1 MLQRKGMLKR
11 NFWWIVVIVFMLS
24 QTAFAEGINL
34 ETTYPYSLDH
44 KNIHKTVGSATN
56 PLYINIESYDAPDP
70 QDVDVEIIL
79 PEGLL
84 CNDDADWQK
93 IKTDQGLVI
102 KRSWLLPAN
111 YGQNFDLLYLSAG
124 EELAEGKHDI
134 VVKVSGKSWQ
144 KNNVITF
151 AHELG
156 VKSEDIIDQPTKQLD
171 KSKFNWYIQSITLP
185 VDNLGNKDDRMQDGT
200 IYIKDTALESFR
212 NRMTGD
218 GATNWAAVFNHPAA
232 HLLLEMRNPQQDT
245 RILKFRAELIDKA
258 TGRPAVGLCTASQS
272 DSETEHGWGG
282 QAGSEDASTAMISLD
297 GKKNQTFIL
306 PLYIDYFRAVEGQY
320 NLRVTISGNGQE
332 KIQEVPITIAKK
344 RSMGLFAVAFSFI
357 CFILVC
363 LTVGKLKKCI
373 FNIGAKGA
381 ITIAL
386 FASVAFGSI
395 VVPTTLF
402 GDLLHVFLGP
412 FSGLVTGVLNGVLLY
427 LLVMSL
433 LVIYRKPGIVALMFL
448 LKWMLAGLMF
458 GRFTPLGILTYMVY
472 IVVLESV
479 LYISGFYRKKDLTPG
494 YVFMVAILIG
504 VADAFIT
511 MINLEQMM
519 FFYRLYYADWYI
531 GLYMLINGLLYSSIG
546 SWLGYKVGIKL
557 QQVMGE

>member
-11 NFWWIVVIVFMLS
+11 NFWWIVVIVFMLA

-79 PEGLL
+79 PEGLF

-111 YGQNFDLLYLSAG
+111 YGQNFDLLYLRAS

-151 AHELG
+151 VHELG
-156 VKSEDIIDQPTKQLD
+156 AKSEDVIDQPTKQLD

-185 VDNLGNKDDRMQDGT
+185 VDNLGNKDDRIQNGT

-412 FSGLVTGVLNGVLLY
+412 FFGLVTGVLNGVLLY

>member
-11 NFWWIVVIVFMLS
+11 NFWWIVVIVFMPA
-24 QTAFAEGINL
+24 QTAFAQGINL

-56 PLYINIESYDAPDP
+56 PLYINIESYDVPDP
-70 QDVDVEIIL
+70 QDVEVEIIL
-79 PEGLL
+79 PEGLF

-102 KRSWLLPAN
+102 KRNWLLPAN
-111 YGQNFDLLYLSAG
+111 YGQNFDLLYLRAS

-151 AHELG
+151 VHELG
-156 VKSEDIIDQPTKQLD
+156 AKSEEVIDQPTKQLD

-232 HLLLEMRNPQQDT
+232 HILLEMRNPQQDT

-306 PLYIDYFRAVEGQY
+306 PLYIDYFRAVEGEY
-320 NLRVTISGNGQE
+320 NLRVTVSGNGQE

-344 RSMGLFAVAFSFI
+344 RSMGLFAVAFSFG

-363 LTVGKLKKCI
+363 LTIGQLKKCI
-373 FNIGAKGA
+373 FDIGAKGA

-386 FASVAFGSI
+386 FAAVAFGSI

-412 FSGLVTGVLNGVLLY
+412 FSGLLTGVLNGVLLY

-458 GRFTPLGILTYMVY
+458 GRFTPLGILSYMVY
-472 IVVLESV
+472 IVVLESI
-479 LYISGFYRKKDLTPG
+479 LYISGFYRKQELTSG
-494 YVFMVAILIG
+494 YVFIVAILIG
-504 VADAFIT
+504 TADAFIT

>member
-11 NFWWIVVIVFMLS
+11 NFWWIVVIVFMLA

-79 PEGLL
+79 PEGLF

-111 YGQNFDLLYLSAG
+111 YGQNFDLLYLRAS

-151 AHELG
+151 VHELG
-156 VKSEDIIDQPTKQLD
+156 AKSEDVIDQPTKQLD

-185 VDNLGNKDDRMQDGT
+185 VDNLGNKDDRIQNGT

-344 RSMGLFAVAFSFI
+344 RSMGLFAVAFSFG

-363 LTVGKLKKCI
+363 LTIGQLKKCI
-373 FNIGAKGA
+373 FDIGAKGA

-386 FASVAFGSI
+386 FAAVAFGSI

-412 FSGLVTGVLNGVLLY
+412 FSGLLTGVLNGVLLY

-458 GRFTPLGILTYMVY
+458 GRFTPLGILSYMVY
-472 IVVLESV
+472 IVVLESI
-479 LYISGFYRKKDLTPG
+479 LYISGFYRKQELTSG
-494 YVFMVAILIG
+494 YVFIVAILIG
-504 VADAFIT
+504 TADAFIT

>member
-102 KRSWLLPAN
+102 KRNWLLPAN
-111 YGQNFDLLYLSAG
+111 YGQNFDLLYLRAS

-151 AHELG
+151 VHELG
-156 VKSEDIIDQPTKQLD
+156 AKSEEVIDQPTKQLD

-232 HLLLEMRNPQQDT
+232 HILLEMRNPQQDT

-297 GKKNQTFIL
+297 GKK
-306 PLYIDYFRAVEGQY
+306 
-320 NLRVTISGNGQE
+320 
-332 KIQEVPITIAKK
+332 
-344 RSMGLFAVAFSFI
+344 
-357 CFILVC
+357 
-363 LTVGKLKKCI
+363 
-373 FNIGAKGA
+373 
-381 ITIAL
+381 
-386 FASVAFGSI
+386 
-395 VVPTTLF
+395 
-402 GDLLHVFLGP
+402 
-412 FSGLVTGVLNGVLLY
+412 
-427 LLVMSL
+427 
-433 LVIYRKPGIVALMFL
+433 
-448 LKWMLAGLMF
+448 
-458 GRFTPLGILTYMVY
+458 
-472 IVVLESV
+472 
-479 LYISGFYRKKDLTPG
+479 
-494 YVFMVAILIG
+494 
-504 VADAFIT
+504 
-511 MINLEQMM
+511 
-519 FFYRLYYADWYI
+519 
-531 GLYMLINGLLYSSIG
+531 
-546 SWLGYKVGIKL
+546 IKL
-557 QQVMGE
+557 LFCRCI

>member
-11 NFWWIVVIVFMLS
+11 NFWWIVVIVFMLA

-79 PEGLL
+79 PEGLF

-111 YGQNFDLLYLSAG
+111 YGQNFDLLYLRAS

-151 AHELG
+151 VHELG
-156 VKSEDIIDQPTKQLD
+156 AKSEDVIDQPTKQLD

-185 VDNLGNKDDRMQDGT
+185 VDNLGNKDDRIQNGT

-344 RSMGLFAVAFSFI
+344 RSMGLFAVAFSFG

-363 LTVGKLKKCI
+363 LTIGQLKKCI
-373 FNIGAKGA
+373 FDIGAKGA

-386 FASVAFGSI
+386 FAAVAFGSI

-412 FSGLVTGVLNGVLLY
+412 FSGLLTGVLNGVLLY

-458 GRFTPLGILTYMVY
+458 GRFTPLGILSYMVY
-472 IVVLESV
+472 IVVLESI
-479 LYISGFYRKKDLTPG
+479 LYISGFYRKQELTSG
-494 YVFMVAILIG
+494 YVFIVAILIG
-504 VADAFIT
+504 TSDAFIT

>member
-1 MLQRKGMLKR
+1 MLKR
-11 NFWWIVVIVFMLS
+11 NFCWIVIAVFMLS
-24 QTAFAEGINL
+24 QTAFAEGLNL
-34 ETTYPYSLDH
+34 ETVYPYSLEH
-44 KNIHKTVGSATN
+44 KNIYKTVGSATN
-56 PLYINIESYDAPDP
+56 PFYINIESYDAPEP
-70 QDVDVEIIL
+70 QDVNEEILL
-79 PEGLL
+79 PEGLTF
-84 CNDDADWQK
+84 NEDDDWQEV
-93 IKTDQGLVI
+93 KTGKGLII
-102 KRSWLLPAN
+102 KRSWTLPAN
-111 YGQNFDLLYLSAG
+111 YGQNFDLLYLRAN
-124 EELAEGKHDI
+124 EKLTEGKHDI

-144 KNNVITF
+144 KNNNITF
-151 AHELG
+151 THEFG
-156 VKSEDIIDQPTKQLD
+156 EKNADDINLQEKQLD
-171 KSKFNWYIQSITLP
+171 SSKFNWYIQSVTLP
-185 VDNLGNKDDRMQDGT
+185 VDNLGNKDDRIQERT
-200 IYIKDTALESFR
+200 VYIKDTALESFR

-258 TGRPAVGLCTASQS
+258 TGKLAVGLCTASQS
-272 DSETEHGWGG
+272 DNETEHGWSGKSG
-282 QAGSEDASTAMISLD
+282 IEDASTAMISLD
-297 GKKNQTFIL
+297 GKKSQAFII
-306 PLYIDYFRAVEGQY
+306 PLYVDYFRVVEGEY
-320 NLRVTISGNGQE
+320 NLRVTVFGNGQE

-344 RSMGLFAVAFSFI
+344 RSIGLFAVAFSFG

-363 LTVGKLKKCI
+363 LTIGQLKKCI
-373 FNIGAKGA
+373 FDIGAKGA

-386 FASVAFGSI
+386 FAAVAFGSI

-412 FSGLVTGVLNGVLLY
+412 FSGLLTGVLNGVLLY

-458 GRFTPLGILTYMVY
+458 GRFTPLGILSYMVY
-472 IVVLESV
+472 IVVLESI
-479 LYISGFYRKKDLTPG
+479 LYISGFYRKQELTSG
-494 YVFMVAILIG
+494 YVFIVAILIG
-504 VADAFIT
+504 TADAFIT